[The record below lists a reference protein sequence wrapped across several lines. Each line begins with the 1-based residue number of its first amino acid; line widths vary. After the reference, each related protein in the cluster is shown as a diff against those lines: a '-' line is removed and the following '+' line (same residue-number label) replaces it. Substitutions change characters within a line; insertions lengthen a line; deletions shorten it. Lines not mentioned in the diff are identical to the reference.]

1 MKALAFGFGRKDDA
15 FAFSLF
21 VEVGDVGTVVV
32 VDELPF
38 ACGLGDFVLL
48 PLKGGMA

>member
-15 FAFSLF
+15 FAFNRF
-21 VEVGDVGTVVV
+21 VDVGEVGTVVL
-32 VDELPF
+32 DELPF
-38 ACGLGDFVLL
+38 VCGLGDFALF